1 MEFDNIKDELLSAV
15 DTGLKY
21 VKSLDSSAEF
31 EIYTHFEN
39 KIQAKIEQGVV
50 TAKDGAVAGTAVRAA
65 KNKRVGFA
73 VSSGV
78 SADRIKLAARESQSI
93 INSVNVEDN
102 RFQGFADP
110 QGSGR
115 EGVFVDNIL
124 TLGTEDLI
132 RSCQEIVE
140 DARTVDSR
148 VKVVTAQASANWSCY
163 AVGNTRGILYATRNN
178 SNECQADVYA
188 IDGEERRGSFDF
200 DASRERLYNPEG
212 IGRVAAERAVSLL
225 GAKKLNLT
233 TKLSTIWTPISAA
246 TYILSSLAQ
255 STIGRPV
262 VDGISPLCDKIGE
275 TIASKEFSLIDDGQ
289 SATGLGTE
297 AIDAEGLPQ
306 KRNPIIEKGVL
317 KNFLFDSYFGKA
329 FGLDS
334 TGNCARGGGFFGGP
348 TPYESSPS
356 ASIKW
361 LEVAP
366 GKKSEE
372 DIIAATDGKAIL
384 IRDFPIGIFHSSV
397 ATGDFSCVAISAFLV
412 ENGELKGSVEPVS
425 VAGNYYEGL
434 RNLRQVGNNSLF
446 IPYGINVPT
455 LVFDGFSI
463 VG

>member
-1 MEFDNIKDELLSAV
+1 MEFENIKDEMLSVV

-31 EIYTHFEN
+31 EIYVHFEN
-39 KIQAKIEQGVV
+39 KIKTTIEQGVV
-50 TAKDGAVAGTAVRAA
+50 TAKDGASSGTAVRAA

-73 VSSGV
+73 VASGV
-78 SADRIKLAARESQSI
+78 SVDRIKLAARESLAI
-93 INSVNVEDN
+93 IKSVNVEDN

-110 QGSGR
+110 QGVGK
-115 EGVFVDNIL
+115 EGAFVDSIL
-124 TLGTEDLI
+124 TLGTEELLK
-132 RSCQEIVE
+132 SCQEIVE
-140 DARTVDSR
+140 DARAFDSR
-148 VKVVTAQASANWSCY
+148 AKVVAAEAEAVWSCY
-163 AVGNTRGILYATRNN
+163 AVGNTRGVLNATRNN
-178 SNECQADVYA
+178 NNSCAANVYA

-212 IGRVAAERAVSLL
+212 VGKKAAEQAVSLL
-225 GAKKLNLT
+225 GAKKLDLT
-233 TKLSTIWTPISAA
+233 TKLPTIWTPISAA
-246 TYILSSLAQ
+246 TYILSSLAE

-262 VDGISPLCDKIGE
+262 VDGISPLCDKIGD

-289 SATGLGTE
+289 SASGLGTE

-306 KRNPIIEKGVL
+306 KKNPIIEKGVL
-317 KNFLFDSYFGKA
+317 KNFLFDSYFGRA

-334 TGNCARGGGFFGGP
+334 TGNCARGGGPFGGSA
-348 TPYESSPS
+348 PYENRPT

-361 LEVAP
+361 LEVTS

-372 DIIAATDGKAIL
+372 DLIASIDGKAIL

-397 ATGDFSCVAISAFLV
+397 ATGDFSCVATSAFLV

-434 RNLRQVGNNSLF
+434 RNLRELGNNSMF

>member
-1 MEFDNIKDELLSAV
+1 MEFDNIKNEMLSAV

-21 VKSLDSSAEF
+21 LKTLDSAAEF
-31 EIYTHFEN
+31 EIYVHFEN
-39 KIQAKIEQGVV
+39 KIQTKIDQGVV
-50 TAKDGAVAGTAVRAA
+50 STKDGATAGTAVRAA

-73 VSSGV
+73 VATGV
-78 SADRIKLAARESQSI
+78 SIDRIKLAARESLDI

-102 RFQGFADP
+102 RFQGFVDS
-110 QGSGR
+110 QGEGR
-115 EGVFVDNIL
+115 EGTFVDSIL
-124 TLGTEDLI
+124 TLGTEELLK
-132 RSCQEIVE
+132 SCQEIVDE
-140 DARTVDSR
+140 ARAVDSR
-148 VKVVTAQASANWSCY
+148 AKIVSAEAEAVWSCY
-163 AVGNTRGILYATRNN
+163 AVGNTRGVLNATRNN
-178 SNECQADVYA
+178 NSNCSANVYA

-212 IGRVAAERAVSLL
+212 VGRKAAEQAISLL
-225 GAKKLNLT
+225 GAKKLDLT
-233 TKLSTIWTPISAA
+233 TKLPTIWTPISAA

-262 VDGISPLCDKIGE
+262 VDRISPLCDKIGD
-275 TIASKEFSLIDDGQ
+275 TIASKEFSLTDDGQ
-289 SATGLGTE
+289 SPTGLGTQ

-317 KNFLFDSYFGKA
+317 KNFLFDSYFGRA

-334 TGNCARGGGFFGGP
+334 TGNCARGGGPFGGS
-348 TPYESSPS
+348 TPYENRPTAS
-356 ASIKW
+356 AKW
-361 LEVAP
+361 LEVAS

-372 DIIAATDGKAIL
+372 DILASIDGKAIL

-397 ATGDFSCVAISAFLV
+397 ATGDFSCVATSAFLV

-434 RNLRQVGNNSLF
+434 RNLREVGNNSLF
-446 IPYGINVPT
+446 IPYGINVPS

>member
-1 MEFDNIKDELLSAV
+1 MEFDNIKDELLSVV

-21 VKSLDSSAEF
+21 VKSLDSTAEF
-31 EIYTHFEN
+31 EIYVHFESEMKT
-39 KIQAKIEQGVV
+39 KIDQGVV
-50 TAKDGAVAGTAVRAA
+50 TAKDGATAGTAVRAA

-73 VSSGV
+73 VASGV
-78 SADRIKLAARESQSI
+78 SVERIKLAARESLAI

-110 QGSGR
+110 QGVGR
-115 EGVFVDNIL
+115 EGVFVDKIL

-132 RSCQEIVE
+132 KSCQEILE
-140 DARTVDSR
+140 DARSVDPR
-148 VKVVTAQASANWSCY
+148 VKVVTAEAATTWSCY
-163 AVGNTRGILYATRNN
+163 AVGNTRGVLNATRN
-178 SNECQADVYA
+178 SSSGCQANVYA
-188 IDGEERRGSFDF
+188 IDGQERRGSSDF
-200 DASRERLYNPEG
+200 DVSRERLYNPEG
-212 IGRVAAERAVSLL
+212 IGKKAAEQAVNLL

-233 TKLSTIWTPISAA
+233 TKLPTIWTPISAA
-246 TYILSSLAQ
+246 TYILSSLAE
-255 STIGRPV
+255 STVGRPV
-262 VDGISPLCDKIGE
+262 VDGVSPLCDKIGD
-275 TIASKEFSLIDDGQ
+275 TIATKEFSLIDDGQ
-289 SATGLGTE
+289 SATGLGTQ

-317 KNFLFDSYFGKA
+317 KRFLFDSYFGKA

-334 TGNCARGGGFFGGP
+334 TGNCARGGGFFGGS
-348 TPYESSPS
+348 TPYENRPTASS
-356 ASIKW
+356 KW
-361 LEVAP
+361 LEVP
-366 GKKSEE
+366 SGKKSEE
-372 DIIAATDGKAIL
+372 DIIASIDGKAIL
-384 IRDFPIGIFHSSV
+384 IRDFPIGIFHSNV

-434 RNLRQVGNNSLF
+434 KNLREVGNNTLF